1 MILCFLVIVLC
12 MSASGMNEQN
22 TEKIDERKVAD
33 VIESNES
40 PILETID
47 YLRLSNVDWN
57 RLTEEEKER
66 VLWIHFCKCPFGDE

>member
-1 MILCFLVIVLC
+1 MILCFLAIVLC

-40 PILETID
+40 PTLETID
-47 YLRLSNVDWN
+47 YLHLSNVDWD